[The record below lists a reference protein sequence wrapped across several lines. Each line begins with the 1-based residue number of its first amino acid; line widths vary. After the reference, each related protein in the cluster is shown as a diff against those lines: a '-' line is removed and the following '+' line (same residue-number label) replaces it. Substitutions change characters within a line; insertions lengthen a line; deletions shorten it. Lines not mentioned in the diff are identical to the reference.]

1 MKLELIEEVPRVAGS
16 RFRNKTLG
24 TELRWD
30 GVSPLPPTVF
40 DTFRIS
46 YRTNVYRG
54 PNGERWSYNEL
65 RENTV
70 KLNGHFKG
78 TGSHNEAVDFEFWYD
93 WGSDGHVEWE
103 YQGTWRFFMHPENE
117 AESSMWLWLGDT
129 SGDDI
134 QNLLAEYLY
143 EINRDKW
150 EKKRAE

>member
-1 MKLELIEEVPRVAGS
+1 MKLELIEEVPRTAGS
-16 RFRNKTLG
+16 RFRTKTLS

-30 GVSPLPPTVF
+30 GTSLLPPNVF

-65 RENTV
+65 RENMV
-70 KLNGHFKG
+70 KRDGEFRG
-78 TGSHNEAVDFEFWYD
+78 TSYHSEAVDFEFWYD
-93 WGSDGHVEWE
+93 WEEGDRVLWE
-103 YQGTWRFFMHPENE
+103 YQGTWRFFMHPETKDEESEWRWLNE
-117 AESSMWLWLGDT
+117 T
-129 SGDDI
+129 SGDEI

-150 EKKRAE
+150 EKYRA